1 MGKAAI
7 GILMLDTKFPRVLGD
22 IGHIKTWDFPVY
34 MRVVR
39 GASASHRPILCN
51 RFQEYSGCM

>member
-22 IGHIKTWDFPVY
+22 IGHIKTWDFPVH

-39 GASASHRPILCN
+39 GASAS
-51 RFQEYSGCM
+51 QGGQT

>member
-22 IGHIKTWDFPVY
+22 IGTRHGIGMAAPGEAGSLHTEHDGSVGSSDF
-34 MRVVR
+34 
-39 GASASHRPILCN
+39 
-51 RFQEYSGCM
+51 SGV

>member
-22 IGHIKTWDFPVY
+22 IGHTRDLGFSCAY
-34 MRVVR
+34 AR
-39 GASASHRPILCN
+39 GPRRLCKPGD
-51 RFQEYSGCM
+51 RR